1 MAKRG
6 RPSKYEKIN
15 LKQVESLA
23 SLGLTDEEIA
33 LVLGISRSTLSYY
46 KKKPEFLDTLLDTL
60 KKGKTKADV
69 QIVKSLYDKAK
80 SGDTTAMIFWLKN
93 RQSDK
98 WKDRHASVGI
108 NTDGDVTINI
118 ISKVPRPI
126 KKKNA
131 DSTKKS

>member
-23 SLGLTDEEIA
+23 SLGLMDEEIA
-33 LVLGISRSTLSYY
+33 LVMDISERTLNYY
-46 KKKPEFLDTLLDTL
+46 KKKPEFLQSL
-60 KKGKTKADV
+60 KKGKTKADI

-93 RQSDK
+93 RQPDK
-98 WKDRHASVGI
+98 WRDKQDLEHSGELNLTIKRI
-108 NTDGDVTINI
+108 ITD
-118 ISKVPRPI
+118 KRP
-126 KKKNA
+126 
-131 DSTKKS
+131 D

>member
-46 KKKPEFLDTLLDTL
+46 KKKPEFLDTL

-69 QIVKSLYDKAK
+69 QIVRSLYEKAK
-80 SGDTTAMIFWLKN
+80 SGDTTSMIFWLKN

-131 DSTKKS
+131 DSTK